1 MINTAL
7 VGLDNADL
15 CPVTAGHFLTKSTL
29 VAFQQMSQAAL
40 ADGVNIGIAS
50 SYRSFERQTLIWNR
64 KYRGESVVLDSNG
77 LPISAWAQLSE
88 QERIFAILRWSA
100 LPGASRHHWGSDLDI
115 YAPDLLPAGQ
125 KLQLIPDEYDKQSG
139 YFAPLTEWLDENMQC
154 FGFFRPYA
162 VDKGGVA
169 PEPWHLSYYPEAV
182 KCQQQLT
189 IEVLRD
195 VLMKHSIEGNTQILL
210 HLPQIWDRF
219 IMNICES
226 NSI

>member
-1 MINTAL
+1 MTNSAL
-7 VGLDNADL
+7 VGLDSADL
-15 CPVTAGHFLTKSTL
+15 CPVTTGHFLTKLTL
-29 VAFQQMSQAAL
+29 TAFRKMSQAAL
-40 ADGVNIGIAS
+40 ADGINIGIAS
-50 SYRSFERQTLIWNR
+50 SYRSFERQAQIWNR
-64 KYRGESVVLDSNG
+64 KYRGENVVLDSNG
-77 LPISAWAQLSE
+77 LPISAWVKLSE

-100 LPGASRHHWGSDLDI
+100 LPGASRHHWGTDLDV
-115 YAPDLLPAGQ
+115 YAPDLLPTGQ
-125 KLQLIPDEYDKQSG
+125 KLQLIPDEYDKQNG

-162 VDKGGVA
+162 VDKCGVA
-169 PEPWHLSYYPEAV
+169 PEPWHLSYYPEAA

-189 IEVLRD
+189 IEVLHD
-195 VLMKHSIEGNTQILL
+195 VLVKNSIEGNTQILL